1 MTEKLDLVALK
12 EAGVILEG
20 EFTEEALAT
29 LEEGLDLPKG
39 NESFLN
45 LKPLYD
51 SRKEDNGKYRFD
63 MKVEAIVNLRAH
75 MDINETRLELEP
87 DFSSVSEYLN
97 VPVQTLRQWWKNR
110 ESIVATASVLV
121 DQLTQASTLKNL
133 IILQKAQ
140 ESLATRDFDK
150 VSVKDL
156 VILLKTLTVMNRI
169 SLDGSL
175 NKKTVDH
182 KHTVAFV
189 KPGSDG

>member
-133 IILQKAQ
+133 IIMQKAQ